1 MKSHDSH
8 MTQSALSH
16 DIMTTP
22 PLSRASQPYSTP
34 QADTLSHTSSNSTR
48 KRRETFKA
56 RTKQLLEDER
66 EVFKRQR
73 EGERNGVVKQLKFSS
88 ATPTNDYNNETLLS
102 IDMLEEG
109 QRLLQATPTND
120 YNNETL
126 LSIDMLEEGQRLLQV
141 PEADI
146 NWYKSS
152 PELCYREKI
161 DRVLGEEDE
170 VKGQSEDNIGSD
182 FFNEVMASVECRQ
195 SVGVAKK
202 KKVCFSY
209 EAIIL
214 SASLEGDVE
223 TLRECVEKVCTVQ
236 YGTSLYQNSSELRTH
251 LYFWLTQTSHLCIY
265 VLTNL

>member
-48 KRRETFKA
+48 RRRETFKA

-109 QRLLQATPTND
+109 QRLLQ
-120 YNNETL
+120 
-126 LSIDMLEEGQRLLQV
+126 V

-161 DRVLGEEDE
+161 DRVLGEGGDE

-202 KKVCFSY
+202 KKVHFSY

-223 TLRECVEKVCTVQ
+223 TLRECIEKVCYVQ
-236 YGTSLYQNSSELRTH
+236 YGTSLSEL
-251 LYFWLTQTSHLCIY
+251 L
-265 VLTNL
+265 